1 MKFIVKSELIDET
14 WNALGKKIEKNK
26 IEIVIN
32 TFVRLLGNELKNLN
46 NVKLDGFGTFVIKE
60 KPICI
65 NGITK
70 QSKRI
75 KFNPSRNL
83 KK

>member
-46 NVKLDGFGTFVIKE
+46 NVKLDGFGTFIIKE

-65 NGITK
+65 NGIIQ